1 MFRHSYSPSVTDFVG
16 ICAIKEM
23 AEKGGTAY
31 FRNGREVI
39 LTTLLKLR
47 EHSVFFSLFALT
59 NPSELRSVET

>member
-16 ICAIKEM
+16 ICAIKGM

-47 EHSVFFSLFALT
+47 EHSVFFFTLCPHESVR
-59 NPSELRSVET
+59 LRSVET